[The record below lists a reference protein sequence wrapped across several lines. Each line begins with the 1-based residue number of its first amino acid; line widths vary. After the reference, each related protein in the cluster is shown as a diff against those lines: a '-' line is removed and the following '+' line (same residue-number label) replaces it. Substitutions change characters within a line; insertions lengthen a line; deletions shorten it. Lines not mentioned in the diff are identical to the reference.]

1 MGRLPKGFSAKKRDK
16 QEATPEAPPAQE
28 RQQQTAAQSEPNSSQ
43 QASSAT
49 DKAGQQEAPPPPPD
63 SDEDR
68 EGNGPE
74 TRGQVIQRHKREMQ
88 AFKKNLQRMGK
99 KSKDELAAMNSE
111 IEARHKRELQ
121 EVEQREKQAEEPAQ
135 ELSGLRLGTEAEARP
150 GPSEEHA
157 SSGGGKA
164 TKAMKRREK
173 AQREEA
179 EREARIAEEAAAAGP
194 SARAQEEEAL
204 GRLLAPL
211 GLRMREIKADGH
223 CLYRSLEDQLQLH
236 LALEKSA
243 ATDASN
249 GSSSGSSSG
258 LQPLQYQQLREA
270 AAAHIRAHPDEYLP
284 FILSEEDTTN
294 GADDGLSAVERYC
307 QELEST
313 ASWGGQL
320 ELSVLAQVLKRPIK
334 VYAAGLPTVTL
345 GDEFEVQG
353 PPLQVCYL
361 RHAFGLGEHYNSL
374 GSASEDVPS

>member
-1 MGRLPKGFSAKKRDK
+1 M
-16 QEATPEAPPAQE
+16 Q
-28 RQQQTAAQSEPNSSQ
+28 
-43 QASSAT
+43 
-49 DKAGQQEAPPPPPD
+49 
-63 SDEDR
+63 
-68 EGNGPE
+68 
-74 TRGQVIQRHKREMQ
+74 EMQ

-121 EVEQREKQAEEPAQ
+121 EVEERERQAEEPAQ
-135 ELSGLRLGTEAEARP
+135 GVSGLKLGTEAELNP

-157 SSGGGKA
+157 GSGGGKA

-179 EREARIAEEAAAAGP
+179 EREARIAEEAASAEP

-204 GRLLAPL
+204 GQLLAPL
-211 GLRMREIKADGH
+211 GLRMREIQADGH
-223 CLYRSLEDQLQLH
+223 CLYRSLEDQLR
-236 LALEKSA
+236 LALQKSA
-243 ATDASN
+243 SSN
-249 GSSSGSSSG
+249 GGVSSCNSK
-258 LQPLQYQQLREA
+258 PLQYQQLREA

-284 FILSEEDTTN
+284 FILSEEATTN
-294 GADDGLSAVERYC
+294 GVDDGLSVLERYC

-334 VYAAGLPTVTL
+334 VYAVGMPTVTL
-345 GDEFEVQG
+345 GDEFEAQG

-374 GSASEDVPS
+374 GSATEDVPS